1 MDCKEFSNLLH
12 SALDGE
18 LAPETVREMT
28 DHGKACDACAARYRM
43 AMDLRLLDED
53 VEAPEEFSSSWRRMI
68 RQEADAQMQTKNSKK
83 NHWQHLLAVAAALIF
98 VVGGT
103 LATRDELALTN
114 PAGAAR
120 GNNAYEY
127 GMAES
132 ADYSTSNTA
141 ARGMMMMS
149 GAPKAMSAP
158 GAAMSDSIVTDSS
171 AVREEKIIR
180 NASFTVK
187 TLQFEQD
194 LDRIQQLTAEMGGRV
209 EYVSTSGD
217 RENGELRYGSLTL
230 RVPSARLDEFLSGAQ
245 MVGRLTALQ
254 QDAQDVSD
262 NYYDVQARLQTQQTK
277 MARLQELLVAAQDV
291 SDLIQIE
298 NSIAD
303 TQYMLDSYMAQLQN
317 YDSRV
322 EYSTVRVTMR
332 EIEVLEAEEAS
343 FGERIS
349 AGLHRSLGA
358 AIDFL
363 RDAVIFLVAAL
374 PWLAAA
380 AVLVLCGVWI
390 VRIRRR
396 KKA

>member
-53 VEAPEEFSSSWRRMI
+53 VEVPEEFSSSWRRMI
-68 RQEADAQMQTKNSKK
+68 QQEAEEQMQTKNSKK
-83 NHWQHLLAVAAALIF
+83 NRWQHLAAVAAALIF

-120 GNNAYEY
+120 GNNAYES

-132 ADYSTSNTA
+132 ADYSTSNTT

-149 GAPKAMSAP
+149 ASPKAMSAP
-158 GAAMSDSIVTDSS
+158 GAVMSDSIVTDST
-171 AVREEKIIR
+171 ALREEKIIR
-180 NASFTVK
+180 SASFTVK

-194 LDRIQQLTAEMGGRV
+194 LDRIQQLTGEMGGRV

-230 RVPSARLDEFLSGAQ
+230 RIPSVRLDEFLSGAQ
-245 MVGRLTALQ
+245 AVGRLTALQ

-262 NYYDVQARLQTQQTK
+262 SYYDVQARLQTQQTK
-277 MARLQELLVAAQDV
+277 MARLQELLAAAQDV

-317 YDSRV
+317 YDSQV
-322 EYSTVRVTMR
+322 EYSTVRVTLR

-343 FGERIS
+343 FGEQIG

-358 AIDFL
+358 AVDFL

-380 AVLVLCGVWI
+380 GVLALCGVLI
-390 VRIRRR
+390 VRVRRR